1 MVMFLGHK
9 KHTNRRR
16 ESQAQFQRRVK
27 LLTLWT
33 GLLATLVA
41 LVTALAELIHKL
53 VKLLP

>member
-1 MVMFLGHK
+1 MFLGHK